1 MIEQTSKVEDDSNI
15 SLGMSNTEDDSKL
28 LTELEQQK
36 NDLVAEMD

>member
-28 LTELEQQK
+28 SELEQQK